1 MTTGVRPSRPGRDPA
16 FLVDCDDCRV
26 RGPACSDCVVA
37 VLLGTPP
44 AAFDDPERR
53 ALAVLADS
61 GLVPPLRLV
70 VGGP

>member
-1 MTTGVRPSRPGRDPA
+1 MTTEVRSAQPDPGRA
-16 FLVDCDDCRV
+16 LLVDCDDCRV

-37 VLLGTPP
+37 VLLGPP
-44 AAFDDPERR
+44 PEAFDAPERR

-70 VGGP
+70 VGDP